1 MNLFFLD
8 YETNGLNP
16 YYNDVIE
23 VAIKQLDG
31 DHYYQ
36 TMIKP
41 DIISTRTRSGGI
53 HHYVSSRIT
62 SITGI
67 TNKLINE
74 EGISTEQ
81 STTETVQYIQGH
93 SSDDE
98 SPIYIVSH
106 NGTVFDFLFLK
117 RLLKKIITES
127 NCYDSARA
135 RLLIERYRFIDTC
148 LLAKLYLKDERVN
161 QPGLCKRYNITN
173 DSAHRA
179 LGDVNALEKLY
190 RVMCEQYSIQEGQ
203 SKDYYLTHP
212 DKLCDDLMT

>member
-31 DHYYQ
+31 DHHYQ

-53 HHYVSSRIT
+53 NHYVSPRIT
-62 SITGI
+62 SLTGI
-67 TNKLINE
+67 TNEQIHK
-74 EGISTEQ
+74 EGISTEL
-81 STTETVQYIQGH
+81 STANTVQYIDEH
-93 SSDDE
+93 SSNDE

-106 NGTVFDFLFLK
+106 NGTVFDFLFLN
-117 RLLKKIITES
+117 RLLKEHCLDHS
-127 NCYDSARA
+127 NE
-135 RLLIERYRFIDTC
+135 LIKRFRFIDTC
-148 LLAKLYLKDERVN
+148 LLARLYLQDERVN
-161 QPGLCKRYNITN
+161 QPGLCKKYNITN
-173 DSAHRA
+173 DSTHRA

-212 DKLCDDLMT
+212 DKLCDDLMA